1 MNLFTRALS
10 KIFKSSNQQEL
21 NRIKPIIAKINE
33 FDAKFANISDTQIKE
48 IASSLKQQA
57 KKAKILR
64 QYFQKV
70 LLLLERLPKEL

>member
-33 FDAKFANISDTQIKE
+33 FDAKFSKISDTQ
-48 IASSLKQQA
+48 S
-57 KKAKILR
+57 KK
-64 QYFQKV
+64 
-70 LLLLERLPKEL
+70 